1 MMPLSLLATVYFPP
15 GEEGE
20 LRRLGFEEALR
31 TWDCN
36 LRYDG
41 EICLFVVND
50 GPPLPRWSGWGRQQL
65 ALGHERNGVGASW
78 NQGLPVAFEVSP
90 LLLNIDDDW
99 LLIEPY
105 DLTPWARMLV
115 DDEAIGCV
123 HLSAPYPGTGGT
135 IEPRQHGWVVM
146 LDRHNL
152 AAGLRA
158 ALYHRRYFDAY
169 GWFDEGLSAW
179 ETERLFN
186 DRFCQSTGP
195 ESVLALP
202 FPWAEAIGAAVE
214 MGQRSPKED

>member
-20 LRRLGFEEALR
+20 LRQLGFEEALR
-31 TWDCN
+31 TWDRN

-50 GPPLPRWSGWGRQQL
+50 GPPLPRWSGWSRQQL

-99 LLIEPY
+99 LLTEPC
-105 DLTPWARMLV
+105 DLTLWAKMLIE
-115 DDEAIGCV
+115 DEKIGCV
-123 HLSAPYPGTGGT
+123 HLAPYPGTGG
-135 IEPRQHGWVVM
+135 IIQPRPYGWVVL
-146 LDRHNL
+146 LDRHDL

-169 GWFDEGLSAW
+169 GSFDEGLSAW
-179 ETERLFN
+179 ETERLYN
-186 DRFCQSTGP
+186 ERFCSKVGP
-195 ESVLALP
+195 ETVLALP
-202 FPWAEAIGAAVE
+202 LPWMEGIGAAVE
-214 MGQRSPKED
+214 MGQRSPKEA